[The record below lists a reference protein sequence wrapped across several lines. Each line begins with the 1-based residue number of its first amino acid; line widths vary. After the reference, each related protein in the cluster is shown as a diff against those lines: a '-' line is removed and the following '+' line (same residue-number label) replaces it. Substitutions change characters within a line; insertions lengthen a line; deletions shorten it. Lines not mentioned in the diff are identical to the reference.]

1 MQYPFHSSVMRKIL
15 VFVNPHARQGEGIGE
30 EIKEWLKSEG
40 FEILDSSFDS
50 KKEGICDV
58 ILRHQDENPIVLLG
72 GGDGTVNEALPA
84 ILKAGSRVLLIP
96 LGTANNLARTLQIPT
111 DYKAALELIKT
122 GRLADI
128 DVGIVNQIP
137 FVNVI
142 GLGLSTQVNRMVRK
156 ESKKWFGVFA
166 FIATALK
173 VAVRMT
179 PFHVKIDSDGK
190 THKAY
195 TWQVT
200 ICNGRNYGSGL
211 TVHEEASLFDEK
223 LHGLSTE
230 VRHWWH
236 TFLLIPALMTGRFK
250 AEDDV
255 TMLEGAE
262 MTVKTRFPMRVDVDG
277 DIKTKTPLKISVQP
291 RALKIFIPQVASE
304 KT

>member
-1 MQYPFHSSVMRKIL
+1 M
-15 VFVNPHARQGEGIGE
+15 FVNPHARQGAGIGE
-30 EIKEWLKSEG
+30 EIKEWLKTEG
-40 FEILDSSFDS
+40 FEVLDSSFDS
-50 KKEGICDV
+50 KKETICDV

-84 ILKAGSRVLLIP
+84 ILKVGSRVLLIP

-111 DYKAALELIKT
+111 DYKAALDLIKT
-122 GRLADI
+122 GRLTDI
-128 DVGIVNQIP
+128 DVGLVNKIP

-142 GLGLSTQVNRMVRK
+142 GLGLSTQVNRMVHK
-156 ESKKWFGVFA
+156 ETKKWLGVFA

-173 VAVRMT
+173 VALRMT
-179 PFHVKIDSDGK
+179 PFHVKIESDGAI
-190 THKAY
+190 HKAY

-223 LHGLSTE
+223 LHGISTE
-230 VRHWWH
+230 VRRWWH
-236 TFLLIPALMTGRFK
+236 TFLLIPALMTGKFK

-255 TMLEGAE
+255 TLLEGSVIK
-262 MTVKTRFPMRVDVDG
+262 VKTRFPMRVDVDG
-277 DIKTKTPLKISVQP
+277 DIKTKTPLEISVQP
-291 RALKIFIPQVASE
+291 KAMKIFIPQITTE